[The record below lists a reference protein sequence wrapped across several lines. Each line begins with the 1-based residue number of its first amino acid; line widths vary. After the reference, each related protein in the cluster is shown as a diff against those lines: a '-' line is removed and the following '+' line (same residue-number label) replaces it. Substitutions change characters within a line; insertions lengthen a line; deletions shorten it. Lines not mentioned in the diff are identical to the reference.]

1 MKQPRVT
8 ESSLR
13 KSIVKAC
20 QALFHKNF
28 VAATDGNVSARFGAD
43 RILVTPS
50 GVSKGDVRERDIL
63 LCDFEGRKIS
73 GNGAVSSEIQ
83 VHLAGYR
90 ARDTIRG
97 IVHAHPPV
105 ATAITFA
112 GLEALLLEPIVP
124 EVVSQI
130 GPIPTV
136 PYILPGSTKLSAA
149 VEPALR
155 QSDIVMLS
163 RHGAVTVGGD
173 PWAAYLRMEKLEYL
187 ATIIKNAHDL
197 NGAKNI
203 RRMTQPQIEELK
215 SGYGKVPQKN

>member
-1 MKQPRVT
+1 MKPPRGT
-8 ESSLR
+8 ESSFR

-20 QALFHKNF
+20 QALFHKNY
-28 VAATDGNVSARFGAD
+28 VAATDGNVSARLDAG
-43 RILVTPS
+43 RVLITPS
-50 GVSKGDVRERDIL
+50 AVSKGDVTERDIL

-73 GNGAVSSEIQ
+73 GRGAVSSEIQ

-97 IVHAHPPV
+97 IVHAHPPI

-112 GLEALLLEPIVP
+112 GLEKWLREPIVP

-136 PYILPGSTKLSAA
+136 PYILPGSKMLSDA

-155 QSDIVMLS
+155 TCDIVMLC
-163 RHGAVTVGGD
+163 RHGAVSVGAD

-187 ATIIKNAHDL
+187 ATIIKTSHDL
-197 NGAKNI
+197 NGVENI
-203 RRMTQPQIEELK
+203 RRMNARQVRELK
-215 SGYGKVPQKN
+215 TGYGKS